1 MASDPDIVLRLTEL
15 ERRIDFLF
23 DHLKLDASHL
33 VPAPGEFRE
42 LVQPLLDQG
51 NKPAAISLVVER
63 TGTRLGEAKRTVEQM
78 MGGS

>member
-1 MASDPDIVLRLTEL
+1 MANETDLTQRLVNL

-23 DHLKLDASHL
+23 DHLKLEAPHL
-33 VPAPGEFRE
+33 VPAPGELRD

-51 NKPAAISLVVER
+51 NKPAAISLVVEH
-63 TGTRLGEAKRTVEQM
+63 TGMRLGEAKRTVEQM